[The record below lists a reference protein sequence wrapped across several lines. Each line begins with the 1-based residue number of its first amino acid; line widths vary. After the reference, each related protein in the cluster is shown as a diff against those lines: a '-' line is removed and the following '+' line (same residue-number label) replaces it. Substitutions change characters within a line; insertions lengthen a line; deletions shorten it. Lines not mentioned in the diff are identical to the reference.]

1 MISSDFENLANC
13 FSISSRTLHSFS
25 LVHVEFLGLLYTQA
39 IKFYFFHSRNF
50 SSFDPEYILIYQIR
64 ILLCWVPPN
73 GWPFQ
78 TQSYTNIHSDDLNY
92 LYFPCVTMSHINIEC
107 HSYLF
112 LKDFIRHLSF
122 RETIYVPKSCLQPRL
137 HLNTKIL
144 RIYDVLPEQS
154 K

>member
-78 TQSYTNIHSDDLNY
+78 TQSYTNIHLDDLNY
-92 LYFPCVTMSHINIEC
+92 LYFPCVTMSHIKIEC

-112 LKDFIRHLSF
+112 LKALSGIF
-122 RETIYVPKSCLQPRL
+122 SSERPFTFQNPVFSPESIW
-137 HLNTKIL
+137 IL
-144 RIYDVLPEQS
+144 RF
-154 K
+154 